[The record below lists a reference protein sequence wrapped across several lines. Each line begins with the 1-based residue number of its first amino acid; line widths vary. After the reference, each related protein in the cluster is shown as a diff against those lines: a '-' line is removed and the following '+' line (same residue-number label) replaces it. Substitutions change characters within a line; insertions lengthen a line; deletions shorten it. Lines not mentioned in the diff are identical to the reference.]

1 MAMEYQPA
9 EADITSPVVVRRAR
23 PEDAQSSGQI
33 CYEAFRTLNVASGST
48 HDPCSFFWPI
58 TAVFLNDFAPLHP
71 TASSS

>member
-9 EADITSPVVVRRAR
+9 EADITLPVVG
-23 PEDAQSSGQI
+23 PPGETEDAQSSGQI